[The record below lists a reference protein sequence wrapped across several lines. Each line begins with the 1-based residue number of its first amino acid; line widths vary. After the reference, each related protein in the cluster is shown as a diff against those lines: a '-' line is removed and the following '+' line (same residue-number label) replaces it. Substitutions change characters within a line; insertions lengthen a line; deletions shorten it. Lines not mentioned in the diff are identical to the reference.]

1 MPNPGSRPWAVWH
14 PVGEGNDF
22 MRKLFLILAAVFC
35 FSVGGASF
43 QQGGPISSIVALAAD
58 QSQLSL
64 FTTEDAAQKH
74 CPADTVVWLNTRS
87 GIYHL
92 KGERWYGRTKH
103 GAYVCKK
110 EADAA
115 GDRETENGQ

>member
-1 MPNPGSRPWAVWH
+1 
-14 PVGEGNDF
+14 
-22 MRKLFLILAAVFC
+22 MRKLFLILAA
-35 FSVGGASF
+35 SVLFFGVGAASY
-43 QQGGPISSIVALAAD
+43 QPGLTTNSIVALAAD
-58 QSQLSL
+58 QAQLSV
-64 FTTEDAAQKH
+64 FTTEDAAQRH

>member
-1 MPNPGSRPWAVWH
+1 MR
-14 PVGEGNDF
+14 
-22 MRKLFLILAAVFC
+22 RKLLVAAIVIAAVC
-35 FSVGGASF
+35 YAFSS
-43 QQGGPISSIVALAAD
+43 PSSSYSPGTSLTRVALASPISGDLPMFA
-58 QSQLSL
+58 
-64 FTTEDAAQKH
+64 TEDGAQKH
-74 CPADTVVWLNTRS
+74 CPNDTVVWLNIPT

-115 GDRETENGQ
+115 GERETENGQ

>member
-1 MPNPGSRPWAVWH
+1 
-14 PVGEGNDF
+14 
-22 MRKLFLILAAVFC
+22 MRRILAVAAILVAAIFILSGNPTRSAAQTYSVAVSAYANLPMF
-35 FSVGGASF
+35 A
-43 QQGGPISSIVALAAD
+43 
-58 QSQLSL
+58 
-64 FTTEDAAQKH
+64 TEATAQKH
-74 CPADTVVWLNTRS
+74 CPADTVVWLNIPS

>member
-1 MPNPGSRPWAVWH
+1 MRRLLVMIAVVFATVAATLTA
-14 PVGEGNDF
+14 PSSSNQPSNDVA
-22 MRKLFLILAAVFC
+22 IAA
-35 FSVGGASF
+35 
-43 QQGGPISSIVALAAD
+43 PISAD
-58 QSQLSL
+58 LPMFATQ
-64 FTTEDAAQKH
+64 EAAQKH
-74 CPADTVVWLNTRS
+74 CPKDTVVWLNTNS

-92 KGERWYGRTKH
+92 KGERWYGRTRH

>member
-1 MPNPGSRPWAVWH
+1 
-14 PVGEGNDF
+14 
-22 MRKLFLILAAVFC
+22 MRRVAITAAVL
-35 FSVGGASF
+35 
-43 QQGGPISSIVALAAD
+43 IVALFVVVSPVRTHSGAAIYQTAAMAASISSD
-58 QSQLSL
+58 LPM
-64 FTTEDAAQKH
+64 FATEDGAQKH
-74 CPADTVVWLNTRS
+74 CPKDTVVWLNIPS

>member
-1 MPNPGSRPWAVWH
+1 
-14 PVGEGNDF
+14 
-22 MRKLFLILAAVFC
+22 MRKLLLAIALLIGGVGTSTAVMPAIA
-35 FSVGGASF
+35 VASSL
-43 QQGGPISSIVALAAD
+43 Q
-58 QSQLSL
+58 L
-64 FTTEDAAQKH
+64 FTTESAAQHH
-74 CPADTVVWLNTRS
+74 CPHDMVVWLNTAS

-92 KGERWYGRTKH
+92 KGERWYGNTKH

>member
-1 MPNPGSRPWAVWH
+1 MGH
-14 PVGEGNDF
+14 
-22 MRKLFLILAAVFC
+22 KLIALSVLVIAMFL
-35 FSVGGASF
+35 SVDRTPARSITVNTS
-43 QQGGPISSIVALAAD
+43 PAIVASSIIAD
-58 QSQLSL
+58 LPL
-64 FTTEDAAQKH
+64 FATEDSAQRH
-74 CPADTVVWLNTRS
+74 CPKDTVVWLNTRS

-110 EADAA
+110 EADMA

>member
-1 MPNPGSRPWAVWH
+1 
-14 PVGEGNDF
+14 
-22 MRKLFLILAAVFC
+22 MRNLVLAFALLIGGTATS
-35 FSVGGASF
+35 FSVHPTIAFAS
-43 QQGGPISSIVALAAD
+43 SL
-58 QSQLSL
+58 QLFS
-64 FTTEDAAQKH
+64 TESAAQSH
-74 CPADTVVWLNTRS
+74 CPHDTVVWLNTAS

-92 KGERWYGRTKH
+92 KGERWYGNTKH